1 MVNAPPGAAGAPDRG
16 GEAPDDVELVRRTAA
31 GDRAAFE
38 ALYDR
43 YAAPIMSFLH
53 HLTFDRG
60 LAEDATQVVFLKV
73 WRSASTY
80 RPEFRFS
87 SWLFQIAKNHAYG
100 EIPRWKRRRAAGGE
114 AGVMGTVGATPA
126 GRIDRAAGDKDLRR
140 AEIARGVEDALET
153 LSDKLRVA
161 FVLVRLE
168 GRSYAEAAEI
178 LEVPEGTVKS
188 RMAAA
193 ETALR
198 ARLGKF
204 L

>member
-1 MVNAPPGAAGAPDRG
+1 MAKEPPGDPATDDGDLILRVAQGDRG
-16 GEAPDDVELVRRTAA
+16 
-31 GDRAAFE
+31 AFE
-38 ALYDR
+38 ALYRR

-60 LAEDATQVVFLKV
+60 LAEDATQEVFVKV
-73 WRSASTY
+73 WRSASTF
-80 RPEFRFS
+80 RPGARFS
-87 SWLFQIAKNHAYG
+87 TWLFQVAKNHAYG
-100 EIPRWKRRRAAGGE
+100 EIPRWKRRRAAGGDPLGGD
-114 AGVMGTVGATPA
+114 ALPA
-126 GRIDRAAGDKDLRR
+126 GRPGEGAPEADLRR
-140 AEIARGVEDALET
+140 AEIARGIEDALEG

-178 LEVPEGTVKS
+178 LEVPDGTVKS

>member
-1 MVNAPPGAAGAPDRG
+1 MAKEPPGDPATDDGALILRVAQGDRG
-16 GEAPDDVELVRRTAA
+16 
-31 GDRAAFE
+31 AFE
-38 ALYDR
+38 ALYRR

-60 LAEDATQVVFLKV
+60 LAEDATQEVFVKV
-73 WRSASTY
+73 WRSASTF
-80 RPEFRFS
+80 RPGARFS
-87 SWLFQIAKNHAYG
+87 TWLFQVAKNHAYG
-100 EIPRWKRRRAAGGE
+100 EIPRWRRRRAAGGDPLGD
-114 AGVMGTVGATPA
+114 ALPA
-126 GRIDRAAGDKDLRR
+126 GRPGQVGMAAPESDLRR
-140 AEIARGVEDALET
+140 AEIARGIEDALEG
-153 LSDKLRVA
+153 LSDKLRLP

-198 ARLGKF
+198 ARLGKY

>member
-1 MVNAPPGAAGAPDRG
+1 MVNDPPGSPDGFGRGSEPAPSSVD
-16 GEAPDDVELVRRTAA
+16 AELIRRTAG
-31 GDRAAFE
+31 GDRDAFE
-38 ALYDR
+38 ALYRR

-60 LAEDATQVVFLKV
+60 LAEDATQDVFVKV
-73 WRSASTY
+73 WRAAKTF
-80 RPEFRFS
+80 RPGFRFS
-87 SWLFQIAKNHAYG
+87 TWLFQIAKNHAFG
-100 EIPRWKRRRAAGGE
+100 EIPRWRRQRAAGGE
-114 AGVMGTVGATPA
+114 SPATGAAPA
-126 GRIDRAAGDKDLRR
+126 GRAAADADVRR
-140 AEIARGVEDALET
+140 GEITRGIADALEG

-168 GRSYAEAAEI
+168 GRPYAEAAEI

-193 ETALR
+193 EAALR
-198 ARLGKF
+198 VKLGKF